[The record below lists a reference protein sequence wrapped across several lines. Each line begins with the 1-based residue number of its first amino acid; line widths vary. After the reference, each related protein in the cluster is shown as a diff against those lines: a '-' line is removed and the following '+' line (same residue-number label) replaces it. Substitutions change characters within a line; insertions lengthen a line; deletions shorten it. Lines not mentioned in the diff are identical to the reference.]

1 MESRLIVKIESKPIN
16 NPLYGKLSNTVCIT
30 EICEMEKF
38 EVEMPDFSS
47 VELTFSV
54 KDDKYTVN
62 ANAVAFGLTSVE
74 RTFVLFF
81 CDTQHRVFE
90 FDVYEDNEY
99 FETKKKALEYI
110 AERLKVSSITM
121 EEIEEW
127 NKKHEGVDDN
137 FIVFNEYQIVD

>member
-1 MESRLIVKIESKPIN
+1 MESKLIVKIESKPIN
-16 NPLYGKLSNTVCIT
+16 NPLYGKHSNTVCIT

-90 FDVYEDNEY
+90 FDVYADKTY
-99 FETKKKALEYI
+99 S
-110 AERLKVSSITM
+110 LKVYLNQGDF
-121 EEIEEW
+121 E
-127 NKKHEGVDDN
+127 DDKDDYVVPGDLN
-137 FIVFNEYQIVD
+137 VVFC